1 MTFTAIFVIPFA
13 LLMICLSVRQVLLA
27 LFLLLVMTDASIANL
42 GSLSVNVAWF
52 FVLLVVFRVL
62 VTLLTGMEPLDLRI
76 VQRMGLLFWF
86 AVLVLTVF
94 CVAQVLFEN
103 NVIVLPGAGGFL
115 TTMSQP
121 YSANGTSNF
130 NQIVYLG
137 VILCFVY
144 ALAHLTSRV
153 ERPDLVRMIDRAM
166 IGSCLFASFAIFWH
180 MASNVDLVPFADSF
194 FHSDATS
201 KAWKQGFWTEDGG
214 IKRVSGAFTEPSGIA
229 YHYGAYLAYF
239 WRSYTLT
246 KAPRALLMLLL
257 CLAVMLVSTSTTCYI
272 VIVLVAAVTVGAKL
286 LDMARHMGGP
296 RRTAPAFRSRRRGF
310 ALHYNTLIGIGIVVA
325 AVAGG
330 YLFFLKH
337 SNTVNTVYES
347 MVVNKASSSS
357 YEERS
362 NSNKIA
368 VDIIKDTWG
377 IGIGLGSHR
386 ATSGMLG
393 LVANT
398 GFLGFALLMLFFL
411 KLMNVF
417 SLFRTDDPER
427 DTQPLRWALGGLLLV
442 HMFSAPEFQQVFLF
456 TLASSIIGLQVSGA
470 RIKDAAMLRLML
482 PGARPETS
490 QPRLAAARH
499 PHGGSISL

>member
-27 LFLLLVMTDASIANL
+27 LFLLLVMTDASVANL

-52 FVLLVVFRVL
+52 FVLLIVFRVL
-62 VTLLTGMEPLDLRI
+62 VTLITGMEPLDLRI

-86 AVLVLTVF
+86 AVLVLAVF
-94 CVAQVLFEN
+94 CIAQVVFEN
-103 NVIVLPGAGGFL
+103 NVIVLPGSGGFL

-121 YSANGTSNF
+121 YSTNGTSNF

-153 ERPDLVRMIDRAM
+153 ARPELVRMLDRAM
-166 IGSCLFASFAIFWH
+166 IASCLYASFAIFWH
-180 MASNVDLVPFADSF
+180 MASNMNLVPFADNF

-229 YHYGAYLAYF
+229 YHFGAYLAYF

-246 KAPRALLMLLL
+246 KAPRSLLMMLL
-257 CLAVMLVSTSTTCYI
+257 CLAVMLLSTSTTCYI
-272 VIVLVAAVTVGAKL
+272 VVVLVTAVTVGAKL
-286 LDMARHMGGP
+286 LELARHMGGP
-296 RRTAPAFRSRRRGF
+296 RRGAAPSFRLRRRGF

-325 AVAGG
+325 AIAGG

-347 MVVNKASSSS
+347 MVVNKAQSSSF
-357 YEERS
+357 EERS
-362 NSNKIA
+362 NSNKLA

-411 KLMNVF
+411 KLMDLSSV
-417 SLFRTDDPER
+417 FRTDDPDR

-456 TLASSIIGLQVSGA
+456 TLSASIIGLQVSMA
-470 RIKDAAMLRLML
+470 RAREALPFG
-482 PGARPETS
+482 PGA
-490 QPRLAAARH
+490 LAAPLRPH
-499 PHGGSISL
+499 PAE